1 LVEVVRSATVARSW
15 PRPIPTVGDRSSA
28 AERATDPTGWAFP
41 KVDRD
46 ALERIMTA
54 RRDIRR
60 FRPDPVPDEIVSR
73 ILLAAH
79 HAPSVGHSQPWR
91 FVLVSDPAR
100 RAAAALMADRARL
113 AQAGQMTADA
123 SRKLLDLDL
132 EGIREAPFGLVVCC
146 DRRADPAG
154 VLGQATFSDADLW
167 SCACAI
173 QNLWLA
179 ARAEG
184 LGVGWVTLFEPSELA
199 SLVGAP
205 EGVSTLGWL
214 CVGWPDERP
223 PEPGL
228 ERRGWSVRLDLED
241 LVISERW
248 PDEPVS
254 SGDAGSSPG
263 GPDRPGNYGP
273 DRALVVALRAH
284 PGAPPPPVS
293 HVRAPQQRAVVGA
306 RDGADGILSAPGAL
320 GILDRT
326 VDKVLALADSV
337 DLDRGVL
344 VLAAC
349 DHPVHSLGVS
359 AYDPGVTRTVAE
371 AAVAGVSVGAVAA
384 AESGLDL
391 VVVDA
396 GIEGT
401 PLEGAA
407 RWIRPEHPRGDLVGS
422 DALSPVDVEKLVTG
436 GRALGETL
444 AVSGY
449 KLVVLGEVGVANT
462 TPAAALAAALLDVGP
477 DDVVG
482 LGSGSDST
490 ILARKR
496 RVVAQSLARYRSR
509 GGGRSAHDV
518 LAALGGGELAVLT
531 GVVLGAAGSGGV
543 VVLDGLAASI
553 PALIA
558 VEGEPAVAAHL
569 VAGQRSREPAH
580 PLVLEALGL
589 EPLLDLRF
597 RAGEG
602 AGAAMAVK
610 VLRAGLA
617 VRLGSARTAPLREA
631 SPGPP

>member
-1 LVEVVRSATVARSW
+1 
-15 PRPIPTVGDRSSA
+15 
-28 AERATDPTGWAFP
+28 
-41 KVDRD
+41 
-46 ALERIMTA
+46 MTA

-60 FRPDPVPDEIVSR
+60 FRPDPVPDEIVAR
-73 ILLAAH
+73 VLLAAH

-100 RAAAALMADRARL
+100 RARAALMADRARL
-113 AQAGQMTADA
+113 AQAERMTAEA
-123 SRKLLDLDL
+123 SRRLLDLDL

-154 VLGQATFSDADLW
+154 VLGRATFSDADLW

-184 LGVGWVTLFEPSELA
+184 LGVGWVTLFEPSQLA
-199 SLVGAP
+199 SLVAAP

-228 ERRGWSVRLDLED
+228 ERRGWSARLDLED
-241 LVISERW
+241 LVINERW
-248 PDEPVS
+248 PDGPVS
-254 SGDAGSSPG
+254 SGKAVLSPG
-263 GPDRPGNYGP
+263 GRDRPDGSPRDG
-273 DRALVVALRAH
+273 ALMVALRA
-284 PGAPPPPVS
+284 PPPPPVS
-293 HVRAPQQRAVVGA
+293 HVKAPEQRAVVSA
-306 RDGADGILSAPGAL
+306 RDSADRILSAPGAL
-320 GILDRT
+320 GVLDRA
-326 VDKVLALADSV
+326 VDKILALTDGT
-337 DLDRGVL
+337 DLDTGVL

-359 AYDPGVTRTVAE
+359 SYDPGVTRTVAE

-396 GIEGT
+396 GIEGA
-401 PLEGAA
+401 PLEGVA

-422 DALSPVDVEKLVTG
+422 DALCPADVDKLVTE
-436 GRALGETL
+436 GRVLGETL

-462 TPAAALAAALLDVGP
+462 TPAAAMAAALLDVGP

-482 LGSGSDST
+482 PGSGSDSA

-496 RVVAQSLARYRSR
+496 RVVAQAVARYRSR
-509 GGGRSAHDV
+509 GGGRGTNDV

-553 PALIA
+553 PALLA
-558 VEGEPAVAAHL
+558 VEAEPAVAAHL
-569 VAGQRSREPAH
+569 IAGQRSREPAH
-580 PLVLEALGL
+580 PRVLEALGL

-617 VRLGSARTAPLREA
+617 VRLGSARTTSFPEGAEQVGGGGQPRSA
-631 SPGPP
+631 RRDR